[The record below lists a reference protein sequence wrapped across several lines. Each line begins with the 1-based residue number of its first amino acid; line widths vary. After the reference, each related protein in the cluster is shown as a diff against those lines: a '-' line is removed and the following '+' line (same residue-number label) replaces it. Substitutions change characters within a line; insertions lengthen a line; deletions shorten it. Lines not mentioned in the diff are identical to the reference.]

1 MPSLHNIQL
10 GGQCLIMPAILSYE
24 LLFYW
29 VEKTTVSLTL
39 CNMKYENLEGRSIYF
54 SNYNAAVS
62 RLVSYSSKL
71 K

>member
-1 MPSLHNIQL
+1 
-10 GGQCLIMPAILSYE
+10 MPAILSYE

-29 VEKTTVSLTL
+29 VEKTTLSLTL